1 MKKMKRWLALV
12 LAIALV
18 STNAIYQL
26 GTHMSASESSQDTSV
41 SEEQPQQEEQAAD
54 SQTQDTTEHMDSGQA
69 SVQEVTPDQSATA
82 TTQQAADVQQ
92 AADAQQT
99 EAAQTDVAKTIA
111 VKIQKSDVDGGT
123 VKVVNADGSKSD
135 VTYDGNNQYAK
146 EVTEGES
153 FGFEVTAK
161 DGYQVEQVTDQN
173 GTVIQPASVNG
184 NVSTYNVTDIRSEKV
199 FSVTYNKVETQTE
212 EKNGE
217 DGKTE
222 DANQDESPIAVQ
234 AAQGYIGIY
243 GNDTVYIDRS
253 ITLSAFLS
261 GAEGTVEW
269 SSSDPSVATV
279 DQNGKVTGIKKGTVT
294 IYAALGTALIA
305 SKQITVKRDESN
317 GQYVYL
323 YTKVTG
329 DTTGLVLN
337 KDGWYT
343 IGKLWVANMP
353 SAANSRYPNG
363 RYYNSGTEWNAVQS
377 ALANPNN
384 FERYGSNTTIEM
396 SSINWRN
403 YGLII
408 ADGATNYVGAGR
420 QWHLDG
426 LSNVTSYGSV
436 TINHYLEGTTQKLA
450 DSQTINAEENTV
462 INGANYKKTITGYT
476 YTSANPERY
485 KIVKKTTGV
494 INLYYSKGSFGY
506 TVNYLDKDTGEAI
519 HSAKNGSGDF
529 GQEITENAIDIPGYN
544 KVDSTSQKITI
555 RVSGNV
561 INFYYEKRNDLSY
574 TVNYLEKDTNKVLH
588 DSVTKENATMNSVV
602 NAGNEFID
610 IPGYHYVSATP
621 EELTVGADSAK
632 NVITLYYKANKNT
645 AYTVEHYLEN
655 PDGKGY
661 TLEDTEN
668 LTGTTDSEVTAAA
681 KDYPGFTFNDSVEGT
696 VKSGTIA
703 GDGSLV
709 LKLYYTRNSYTVTYA
724 YEGTI
729 PEGASAL
736 PAEATYK
743 YGAKVTVA
751 DQATAPGYTFSG
763 WSRTGKFTMPAENV
777 TITGSFTAKGDT
789 EYKVEHYLQDLD
801 GKGYTLKDTET
812 QKGETGT
819 KVTANPNTYKGF
831 TFDDSVKGTKQ
842 EGKIKGDGS
851 LVLKLYYTRNS
862 YKVAYEYEG
871 NVPKGAS
878 ELPEEASYKYGAEV
892 NVAAKATAPAGYT
905 FNGWTTENATV
916 KDGKFTMPTGNVT
929 LKGKFTANED
939 TKYKVEHYLEKLDGT
954 YELKDTE
961 NLTGTTDSQVS
972 ATAKGYPGFTF
983 DVSVDGTKL
992 SGKVK
997 GDGSL
1002 VLKLYYTR
1010 NSYEVTYEYTGTV
1023 PTGASGLPSTVSYKY
1038 GANVTVAA
1046 KASAPAGYTFHG
1058 WSTENATVKDGTFE
1072 MPDHAVTLKGN
1083 FTANENTQYTI
1094 EYYQEN
1100 LDGKGY
1106 TKVESKNKIGTTGT
1120 EGTVEATDE
1129 KTYPGFTLD
1138 KNIDGTILSGT
1149 IAGDGSL
1156 VLRLYYARNSYQVT
1170 YEYTGTIPE
1179 GASELPAAAS
1189 YKYGAD
1195 VTVAKKATA
1204 PGYTFDG
1211 WSKSGTF
1218 QMPAEDVTITGK
1230 FVANTNTAYK
1240 VEHYLQNLDND
1251 EYTLHETETLAGT
1264 TGKTATAEAKTYDG
1278 FTFNESVEETVKSG
1292 VIAGD
1297 GSLVLKLYYTR
1308 NSYKVTYA
1316 YTGDVPEGASALPA
1330 EATYKYGATVSIA
1343 DEATAPGYTFSG
1355 WSRTEGFEMPADNV
1369 TITGSFT
1376 ANGNTEYKVEHYL
1389 EDLDGKGY
1397 TLADTEAPLTGET
1410 GTTAT
1415 ANPKTYEG
1423 FTFDDSVKGTKQEG
1437 EIKGDGSL
1445 VLKLYYTRNSYDVT
1459 YAYEGTVPKG
1469 ASEVP
1474 AKATYKYGAK
1484 VTVADQA
1491 TAPAGYTFNGWTTEN
1506 VEVKDGA
1513 FKMPA
1518 VSVVLKGNFT
1528 ANKDTKYQ
1536 VEHYLEKLNG
1546 TYELKD
1552 TEEKKGTTDTEAI
1565 AKAKTYTG
1573 FTFDATVEGTKQSG
1587 TITGDGKLVLKLYY
1601 TRNSYKVTYSY
1612 EGTVPAGA
1620 SALPAEAT
1628 YKYGADVT
1636 IADKATASGYTF
1648 DGWSKTEDFTM
1659 PAENVTITGKFV
1671 ANTNTAYRVEHY
1683 WQNVDNDEYTLHE
1696 TETLA
1701 GTTGKTAT
1709 AEAKT
1714 YDGFTLNEEAAGTVK
1729 SGTIAGDGS
1738 LILKLYYT
1746 RNSYKVTYAYTGD
1759 VPEGASALPT
1769 EATYKYG
1776 ADVTVAGAATAP
1788 GYTFSGWSKSGTFQM
1803 PADNVKI
1810 TGKFAAN
1817 TNTAYKVEHYW
1828 QNLDNDEYTLHET
1841 ETREGTTGETAEA
1854 KAKTYDGFTLNEEAA
1869 GTVKS
1874 GVIAGNGSLV
1884 LRLYY
1889 TRNTYKVTYAYTGMT
1904 PEGASALP
1912 AEATYKYGAPV
1923 SIAEAATAPG
1933 YTFSGWSRTDDF
1945 TMPNEDVTITGSF
1958 TANGDTEYKV
1968 EHYLQNLDGKG
1979 YTLADTEAPLTGETG
1994 TTATANPKTYEGFTF
2009 DSSVEGTVQS
2019 GTIAGDGS
2027 LVLKLYYT
2035 RNSYDVTYE
2044 YTGTV
2049 PTGASKGPEKASY
2062 KYGATVNIAEAA
2074 TAPGYTFSGWS
2085 RTEDFEMP
2093 AENVTITGSFT
2104 ANTNTKY
2111 LVEHYLEKLDGTY
2124 ELKDTEKKAGTTD
2137 AEATA
2142 EAKTYTGFTFD
2153 AKVKGTKQT
2162 GTITG
2167 DGKLVLKLYYTRN
2180 RYKVNYEYTGTVP
2193 TGASAL
2199 PDEATY
2205 KYEENVTVAAK
2216 ATAPAGYTFD
2226 GWDREGSFT
2235 MPSEDVTIRGTFKAN
2250 TDTAYKVEYY
2260 YQNEKTG
2267 EYELEGTAK
2276 ERYGTTDQTVEV
2288 TALDKTPVRDVDHYV
2303 FDPNVAGTK
2312 LSGTVAGDG
2321 SLVLKVYFSLQY
2333 SVTGTIDN
2341 DGTVT
2346 NANQTVAYA
2355 NSSQA
2360 MTFTAKTGYIITSIK
2375 INGKEQKVSNDQKTY
2390 TYPVNDAVTED
2401 ITVEVKTEKAVPH
2414 LTVTK
2419 TTTSTPKNGTT
2430 YALGETITYEIT
2442 VKNDGNVSAKNIKV
2456 SDPLLEKEWTVK
2468 SLAPNETSE
2477 AFTGEHKVTEK
2488 DILNGS
2494 VVNDATATGESVD
2507 PEIPDPDVTPGQTTD
2522 KTDDSNGHIT
2532 VTKTTTSKPEN
2543 GSTYALGETITYEIV
2558 VKNDGNLV
2566 LTEVQ
2571 VTDEL
2576 TGLNEK
2582 IDGEFAPG
2590 AERKFTTSHV
2600 VTTDDIQNGKVTNV
2614 ATATGTS
2621 PDPDKPTPDVTP
2633 GIAEDPVDEP
2643 NPSLAVVKTSDAEGK
2658 VTLGQKVTYTITVT
2672 NNGNTVI
2679 DNINLKDDKTGDTWK
2694 DIGTLKPGEQAVKK
2708 TKYTVTEAD
2717 IIAGKIV
2724 NHATATGKDPNGND
2738 VTGKGEKT
2746 VDTEPSN
2753 PQITVTKKTTSTPKN
2768 GNTYALGETITY
2780 EIIAE
2785 NTGNLT
2791 LSDVHVIDKLTGL
2804 DKVIKGEFKPGDKVP
2819 FETSYTVKEADL
2831 GTESNGT
2838 VLNVATATGKTPDET
2853 KPEPDVVPG
2862 KTEDPTDP
2870 KSPSLSITKNIVN
2883 EKEEYQIGDTV
2894 KYEIAVTNTGN
2905 TTQNNVLVEDQMTAA
2920 GQAVITKVEGAKGT
2934 IDGTNVTLDTLAPG
2948 ASATI
2953 SVEYTVLKE
2962 DRGTTITNAAV
2973 AKGEGEVPET
2983 PPVPADVE
2991 KVYDIHVVHAFAPGN
3006 EGDVTL
3012 PADYTIENLKPR
3024 TTKDLIAE
3032 AVTGY
3037 VAYPG
3042 TQNAT
3047 IIDGDITVTFLYYKD
3062 EIGTD
3067 PKNPDQ
3073 PDGVPDEFQRVVR
3086 FVAVNGTVSIDHA
3099 VVTLYGEDGKPAK
3112 NGVGHLSA
3120 EQIAAATANTGYD
3133 QSSLSWSP
3141 ATPTTSYDITNEM
3154 TFTATFTAT
3163 PAVPNTPNTPT
3174 PPATPNPPATP
3185 SDNPGVL
3192 DRVVDTIKDVAAD
3205 VQEVFSS
3212 DDGDVPLA
3220 NQNLDEHKCCILHFL
3235 IMLLTAI
3242 LYGFFTHNMKKR
3254 QKKNFELREE
3264 LDTELVKRGLP
3275 TSKEQK
3281 NS

>member
-1 MKKMKRWLALV
+1 M
-12 LAIALV
+12 
-18 STNAIYQL
+18 
-26 GTHMSASESSQDTSV
+26 
-41 SEEQPQQEEQAAD
+41 
-54 SQTQDTTEHMDSGQA
+54 
-69 SVQEVTPDQSATA
+69 
-82 TTQQAADVQQ
+82 
-92 AADAQQT
+92 
-99 EAAQTDVAKTIA
+99 
-111 VKIQKSDVDGGT
+111 DGGT

-1038 GANVTVAA
+1038 GANITVAA

-1817 TNTAYKVEHYW
+1817 TNTAYEVEHYW

-2694 DIGTLKPGEQAVKK
+2694 DIETLKPGEQAVKK

-2991 KVYDIHVVHAFAPGN
+2991 KVYDIHVVHAFAPDN

-3012 PADYTIENLKPR
+3012 PADYTIENLKPG

-3086 FVAVNGTVSIDHA
+3086 FAAVNGTVSIDHA

-3133 QSSLSWSP
+3133 QSSLRWSP
-3141 ATPTTSYDITNEM
+3141 ATPTSSYDITDEM

-3163 PAVPNTPNTPT
+3163 PAVPNTPNTPA